1 MSQVYL
7 DTGKVVP
14 VTVLECP
21 KNVVKNV
28 KTAAKEG
35 YDAICLSA
43 FAKKNPTKNQTHYIT
58 REIRTNQLD
67 GMEKGKEISLKD
79 FAEVKEVNI
88 VGVSKGKGF
97 QGVVKRYHFKGGP
110 ASHGS
115 KFGRTPGS
123 RGTRKPNKSS
133 KGMRSAGRMGADRV
147 TLKHIEIVKIDA
159 DNNLIAVK
167 GSVPGAK
174 NSFVTLIA
182 Q

>member
-1 MSQVYL
+1 MYL
-7 DTGKVVP
+7 DTGKVIP

-21 KNVVKNV
+21 SNIVKNV
-28 KTAAKEG
+28 KTTAKEG
-35 YDAICLSA
+35 YDAVCLTA
-43 FAKKNPTKNQTHYIT
+43 FPKKNPSKNQTHYFT
-58 REIRTNQLD
+58 GEIRTSQLD
-67 GMEKGKEISLKD
+67 GVETGNEISLKD
-79 FAEVKEVNI
+79 FGDVKEVNI
-88 VGVSKGKGF
+88 VGISKGKGF

-133 KGMRSAGRMGADRV
+133 KGMRSAGRMGCDRI
-147 TLKHIEIVKIDA
+147 TLKHIEIMKIDVE
-159 DNNLIAVK
+159 NNLIALK
-167 GSVPGAK
+167 GSIPGAK